1 MARMASAPFPGANT
15 PAASFDQPFELL
27 AACHDRV
34 RQRLDL
40 LGRLIPHLQQHGADA
55 AARSAADD
63 ILRYFEL
70 AAPHHHEDEER
81 HLVPV
86 LQACDSTDCRQAAQ
100 RLLDDHVAI
109 RASWAALR
117 PLLQQLSPADLAA
130 LDTAA
135 QHFIALH
142 GPHLQLEDGLV
153 YPETAARLP
162 ALMQAAMGLEMARR
176 RGAVVPPG

>member
-1 MARMASAPFPGANT
+1 MASAPFPATNT
-15 PAASFDQPFELL
+15 PGASFDQPFELL
-27 AACHDRV
+27 TACHDRV

-40 LGRLIPHLQQHGADA
+40 LGRLILHLQQHGADA

-63 ILRYFEL
+63 ILRYFDL

-86 LQACDSTDCRQAAQ
+86 LQASDRADCRDAAQ
-100 RLLDDHVAI
+100 RLLDDHVAL

-117 PLLQQLSPADLAA
+117 PLLQQLDPADLAA
-130 LDTAA
+130 LDATA

-142 GPHLQLEDGLV
+142 QPHLQLEDGLV
-153 YPETAARLP
+153 YPEAAARLP

-176 RGAVVPPG
+176 RGAPSPPG